1 MARWASF
8 ADFFVQ
14 AMPISSI
21 TPPLICGPS
30 WVFHFLS
37 PNFLLIWIAPFPSCF
52 PCDILELDLTS
63 STNSFS
69 FMSKFDVFF
78 NFIRVFYPIDKLWMP
93 LAFFQ
98 RFFKSFSLQMHY
110 LHLFS
115 TPLDSLLPP
124 SF

>member
-1 MARWASF
+1 
-8 ADFFVQ
+8 
-14 AMPISSI
+14 
-21 TPPLICGPS
+21 
-30 WVFHFLS
+30 
-37 PNFLLIWIAPFPSCF
+37 
-52 PCDILELDLTS
+52 
-63 STNSFS
+63 
-69 FMSKFDVFF
+69 MSKFDVFF

-124 SF
+124 SFWPYSCPFDPLDWPSTISFPLLAPMADPNNWL

>member
-1 MARWASF
+1 
-8 ADFFVQ
+8 
-14 AMPISSI
+14 
-21 TPPLICGPS
+21 
-30 WVFHFLS
+30 
-37 PNFLLIWIAPFPSCF
+37 
-52 PCDILELDLTS
+52 
-63 STNSFS
+63 
-69 FMSKFDVFF
+69 MSKFDVFF